1 VTFHYIEE
9 RLSYLRSIRKE
20 FTSLG
25 DIVKV
30 YIFTNDAH
38 KHSTIE
44 AAIKCPGLE
53 I

>member
-1 VTFHYIEE
+1 MTFHYTEE
-9 RLSYLRSIRKE
+9 RLSYLRSNRKE

-25 DIVKV
+25 DIIKAN
-30 YIFTNDAH
+30 IFSNDAN